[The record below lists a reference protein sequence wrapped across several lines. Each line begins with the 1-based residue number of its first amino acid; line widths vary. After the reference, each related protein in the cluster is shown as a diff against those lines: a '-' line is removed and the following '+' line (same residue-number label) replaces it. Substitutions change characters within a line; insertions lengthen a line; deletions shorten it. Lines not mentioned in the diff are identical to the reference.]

1 MARISG
7 VAARAQKDLD
17 IARAETKS
25 LTNVVSGLQE
35 EAGRAWKPVGTSGSG
50 PPTPGVW
57 LVGRR
62 LGTRTRSRQDPTPPA
77 EPPGVAP
84 APVPPLSPPPLTT
97 ARARRNES
105 VPPGSGSE
113 EWRDEW
119 LSADYHNRRA
129 PPRTPVRPRRPPPA
143 PVPIPRAGGRYGGLR
158 DEVPRGDVEWDVG

>member
-35 EAGRAWKPVGTSGSG
+35 SLDALEARGASAATTHPWS
-50 PPTPGVW
+50 
-57 LVGRR
+57 LARR
-62 LGTRTRSRQDPTPPA
+62 MTAGDPDQVQADPTPPA

-97 ARARRNES
+97 ARAAATSACRPAVAVRN
-105 VPPGSGSE
+105 GAMSGST
-113 EWRDEW
+113 RTTTT
-119 LSADYHNRRA
+119 AVP
-129 PPRTPVRPRRPPPA
+129 PPRTAGTPPTPGTS
-143 PVPIPRAGGRYGGLR
+143 PGTNPQGWRTLWWTQG
-158 DEVPRGDVEWDVG
+158 